1 VYHIDDTIWIR
12 KWWPMKR
19 ELELILDSTHDAMIA
34 VDINGVIT
42 LYNRAAEKLTEFKS
56 KDVIG
61 KKITDVIE
69 TTRLPYVLST
79 GDAELN
85 QKQQLGKINIIT
97 NRMPVKD
104 LDGKVI
110 GAIAVFRDIDEIT
123 KLAEKVTNLKQVQ
136 SMLQAIINSTQDA
149 ISVVDEN
156 GIGLLINP
164 AYSKLTGYYDKD
176 IVGKNCTVDLGDNE
190 ESIHLEVLEK
200 KKPVTGIKFN
210 VGLSR
215 RDVYVSAAPILSNG
229 ELKGSVAVLQDFTE
243 TRRLSREL
251 DKAKQIIRNLEAKYT
266 FDDIKGQ
273 NPVVLNAIEKAML
286 AAVTP
291 ATVLLQ
297 GESGTGKE
305 LFAHA
310 IHNASSRKHS
320 KFVRVN
326 CMAISEG
333 ILESELFGYSGG
345 AFTGALK
352 SGKAGYFEMADGGTI
367 FLDEIGEISLA
378 TQAKLLRVLQEKEI
392 VRVGDSKVVPVDVR
406 VIAATNINL
415 ERAIEDKT
423 FRKDLYYRLNVIP
436 IQTPSLREH
445 KDDIK
450 ELVIS
455 IIQKQNQGFGRSVQD
470 ISDEALYFIT
480 QYDWP
485 GNIRELENYIA
496 RTMIHMRFNE
506 RIITKKNLPIVDQM
520 TNESDEYIP
529 IKKNVSEAPL
539 QEKMDAYEKEYIINI
554 LNQHSGNKVKT
565 AASLEISIRNLY
577 YKLNKHNIKE

>member
-1 VYHIDDTIWIR
+1 M
-12 KWWPMKR
+12 PMKR

-42 LYNRAAEKLTEFKS
+42 LYNCAAEKLTEFKS

-61 KKITDVIE
+61 KKIVDVIE
-69 TTRLPYVLST
+69 TTRLPHVLST
-79 GDAELN
+79 GAAELN

-97 NRMPVKD
+97 NRMPVRD
-104 LDGKVI
+104 LEGKVI

-164 AYSKLTGYYDKD
+164 AYSKLTGYYEED

-200 KKPVTGIKFN
+200 KKPVTGIRFN
-210 VGLSR
+210 VGLRR

-243 TRRLSREL
+243 TRRLSNEL

-266 FDDIKGQ
+266 FEDIKGQ
-273 NPVVLNAIEKAML
+273 NPVVLNAIEKAKL

-415 ERAIEDKT
+415 EKAIEDKT
-423 FRKDLYYRLNVIP
+423 FRNDLYYRLNVIP
-436 IQTPSLREH
+436 IKTPALREH

-450 ELVIS
+450 ELLIS
-455 IIQKQNQGFGRSVQD
+455 ILQKQNQSFGRSIQD
-470 ISDEALYFIT
+470 ISDEALYIIT

-506 RIITKKNLPIVDQM
+506 RIITRINLPIVDQM
-520 TNESDEYIP
+520 ATDSKEYTP
-529 IKKNVSEAPL
+529 IKKNVTKTPL
-539 QEKMDAYEKEYIINI
+539 QEKMDAYEKEYIEVI
-554 LNQHSGNKVKT
+554 LKQHDGNKVKT
-565 AASLEISIRNLY
+565 AATLEISIRNLY
-577 YKLNKHNIKE
+577 YKLNKHNIRE

>member
-1 VYHIDDTIWIR
+1 
-12 KWWPMKR
+12 MKR

>member
-1 VYHIDDTIWIR
+1 
-12 KWWPMKR
+12 MKR

-34 VDINGVIT
+34 VDIDGVIT
-42 LYNRAAEKLTEFKS
+42 LFNKAAEKLTKLKAIHAIGQKIE
-56 KDVIG
+56 DV
-61 KKITDVIE
+61 VV
-69 TTRLPYVLST
+69 TTRLPYILET
-79 GDAELN
+79 GEAELN
-85 QKQQLGKINIIT
+85 QKQQLGNLNIIT
-97 NRMPVKD
+97 NRMPVRD
-104 LDGKVI
+104 LDGKII

-123 KLAEKVTNLKQVQ
+123 KLAETVTNMKQVQ

-156 GIGLLINP
+156 GVGLLINP
-164 AYSKLTGYYDKD
+164 AYSKLTGYYEKD

-190 ESIHLEVLEK
+190 ESIHLEVLKRRE
-200 KKPVTGIKFN
+200 PVTGIRFN
-210 VGLSR
+210 IGLSR
-215 RDVYVSAAPILSNG
+215 RDVYVSAAPIMSNG

-243 TRRLSREL
+243 TRRLTKEL
-251 DKAKQIIRNLEAKYT
+251 DQAKQIIRNLEAKYS
-266 FDDIKGQ
+266 FEDIKGQ
-273 NPVVLNAIEKAML
+273 NPVVLNAIEKARL
-286 AAVTP
+286 AAATP

-310 IHNASSRKHS
+310 IHNASSRKYS

-326 CMAISEG
+326 CMAINEG

-415 ERAIEDKT
+415 EQAIEDKS

-436 IQTPSLREH
+436 IQTPALREH

-450 ELVIS
+450 ELVMG
-455 IIQKQNQGFGRSVQD
+455 IIQKQNQVFGRSVQD
-470 ISDEALYFIT
+470 ISDESLNFISK
-480 QYDWP
+480 YDWP

-496 RTMIHMRFNE
+496 RAMIKMRFNE
-506 RIITKKNLPIVDQM
+506 RIITQINLPSLDQV
-520 TNESDEYIP
+520 EAEVISDQPKVYHHQQM
-529 IKKNVSEAPL
+529 PL
-539 QEKMDAYEKEYIINI
+539 QDKMDIFEKDYILNI
-554 LNQHSGNKVKT
+554 LEQNGGNKVKT
-565 AASLEISIRNLY
+565 AKALEISIRNLY